1 MSVNCS
7 NIGLFY
13 SADDFCLPI
22 TLTVDSEDF
31 SVNESW
37 IAGAFFLG
45 LFVGAGLTALCV
57 RPFLISWEKKKVCIF
72 SLPVLMATNGT
83 IPAGKLSPLSRAV
96 PFQRVVCFCSC
107 LIYELK
113 NTHVILEY
121 RLLERKR
128 EWVGMGGGVGV

>member
-1 MSVNCS
+1 
-7 NIGLFY
+7 
-13 SADDFCLPI
+13 
-22 TLTVDSEDF
+22 
-31 SVNESW
+31 
-37 IAGAFFLG
+37 
-45 LFVGAGLTALCV
+45 
-57 RPFLISWEKKKVCIF
+57 
-72 SLPVLMATNGT
+72 MATNGT

-128 EWVGMGGGVGV
+128 EWVGMGGGGVNVNLDGMDSNCVGLDLEGL

>member
-72 SLPVLMATNGT
+72 SLSVLMATNGT

-96 PFQRVVCFCSC
+96 SFQRVVCLCNC

-113 NTHVILEY
+113 THTSFWSTDCL
-121 RLLERKR
+121 RER
-128 EWVGMGGGVGV
+128 VGGGGGRRGV